1 MREALET
8 LIVTIIVITFVFI
21 PTEARAEEETR
32 IENSQ
37 NTISS
42 SIAAEETSTLK
53 ETASEQNTVDDAAPI
68 TPQITYGDMIIFFG
82 LMVIAGILLSDCIL
96 RRI

>member
-1 MREALET
+1 MRKALET
-8 LIVTIIVITFVFI
+8 FVITLLLITFI
-21 PTEARAEEETR
+21 FTSTEARAEEETR

-37 NTISS
+37 NTTSS

-53 ETASEQNTVDDAAPI
+53 EIASDQNTVGDAAPI
-68 TPQITYGDMIIFFG
+68 TPQITYGDMIVFFG
-82 LMVIAGILLSDCIL
+82 LMVIAGILLSDCVL

>member
-1 MREALET
+1 MRKALET

-53 ETASEQNTVDDAAPI
+53 ETASEQNTVDDAALI
-68 TPQITYGDMIIFFG
+68 TPQITYGDIIVFFG

>member
-1 MREALET
+1 MRKALET
-8 LIVTIIVITFVFI
+8 LIVTIMVITFVFI

-42 SIAAEETSTLK
+42 FIAAEETSTLK
-53 ETASEQNTVDDAAPI
+53 ETASDQNTVDDAAQI
-68 TPQITYGDMIIFFG
+68 TPQITYGDMIVFFG